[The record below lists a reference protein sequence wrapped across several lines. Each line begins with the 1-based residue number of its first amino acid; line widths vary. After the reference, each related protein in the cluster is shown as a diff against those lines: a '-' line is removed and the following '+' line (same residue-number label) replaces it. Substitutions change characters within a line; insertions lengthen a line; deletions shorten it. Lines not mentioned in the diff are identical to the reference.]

1 MIDWGV
7 YGRMYSEVAQD
18 LRIVE
23 LAVGLAERAL
33 ITAWLRL
40 LEMMGSFGITRGIL
54 GLEARGIYM
63 EE

>member
-1 MIDWGV
+1 
-7 YGRMYSEVAQD
+7 MYSEVAQD